1 MKEKSGYTKIKTE
14 NTKKN
19 ELSSYKDLSI
29 ITTVYLNSV
38 IVL

>member
-14 NTKKN
+14 NTKNEVSPYKN
-19 ELSSYKDLSI
+19 LSI
-29 ITTVYLNSV
+29 ITAVHLNSV

>member
-14 NTKKN
+14 NTKN
-19 ELSSYKDLSI
+19 ELLSYKGLSI
-29 ITTVYLNSV
+29 ITTIHLNSV

>member
-1 MKEKSGYTKIKTE
+1 MKEKSGYAKIKTE
-14 NTKKN
+14 NTKN

-29 ITTVYLNSV
+29 VTTVYLNSV